1 MTEEVRLE
9 VCSHSILPKAPR
21 VLGNRGWVSRGAARC
36 PAGGVSCHPLCRGFP
51 IAHPLLRGRP
61 CPASG
66 LQSAGRGVSAVRAP
80 GEGTPGER
88 SQKVPWGGPREST
101 SCERLCW
108 VVLEG
113 IESQGPQT
121 DRDSGPFYLC
131 PLPSSP
137 FYPQLRGSRGG
148 EPRKAFP
155 RGWGWAR
162 PRALVSWSPERSAG
176 GGGAGPEVSSLLLQ
190 PAHPHPR
197 EKLG

>member
-1 MTEEVRLE
+1 MPSEGE
-9 VCSHSILPKAPR
+9 
-21 VLGNRGWVSRGAARC
+21 
-36 PAGGVSCHPLCRGFP
+36 VSCHPLCRGFP

-66 LQSAGRGVSAVRAP
+66 LQSAGRGVSTVRAP
-80 GEGTPGER
+80 GEGAPGER

-121 DRDSGPFYLC
+121 DRDSSPFYLC

-137 FYPQLRGSRGG
+137 LHPQLRGSRGG

-155 RGWGWAR
+155 RGWGWGWAR
-162 PRALVSWSPERSAG
+162 PRALVSWSPERSACG
-176 GGGAGPEVSSLLLQ
+176 GCLALRSALCYSSLPTPTPGRSWAESGVGGTSGPPLVSC
-190 PAHPHPR
+190 
-197 EKLG
+197 